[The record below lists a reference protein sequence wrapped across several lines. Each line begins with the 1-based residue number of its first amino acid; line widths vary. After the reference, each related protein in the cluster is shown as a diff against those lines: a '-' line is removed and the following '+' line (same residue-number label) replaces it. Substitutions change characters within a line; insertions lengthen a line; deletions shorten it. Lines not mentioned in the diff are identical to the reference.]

1 MLRPHLDLTS
11 TNHGGGYIRSCWL
24 SHSVCFI
31 HSPRDNRRATSNM
44 NDEQESNPYVS
55 PSLPNENLAVNPKGK
70 THPILEATIRLIGI
84 LSFAG
89 SLRCILTPDAMNWIA
104 GPIVMAMY
112 SLKGVGLVPGSL
124 LMLLPYFTFGAF
136 LFWVGWKLIILD
148 RHGRIGATIACGLA
162 LASFSIGSA
171 ICCAILMLL
180 WSPQGNHIF
189 SDQYRKIVHET

>member
-1 MLRPHLDLTS
+1 
-11 TNHGGGYIRSCWL
+11 
-24 SHSVCFI
+24 
-31 HSPRDNRRATSNM
+31 M

-112 SLKGVGLVPGSL
+112 SLKGRWAGPWFIVDASAIFHIWSFSL
-124 LMLLPYFTFGAF
+124 LGGMEA
-136 LFWVGWKLIILD
+136 
-148 RHGRIGATIACGLA
+148 
-162 LASFSIGSA
+162 
-171 ICCAILMLL
+171 
-180 WSPQGNHIF
+180 NHF
-189 SDQYRKIVHET
+189 R